1 MLHWVRTSSAE
12 RAPRARSGM
21 TTHYDAAALENPEA
35 ADKALQAEQVRLLF
49 RFSVVGHLATLLV
62 IFILGGILWQDLARP
77 ALFMWFVS
85 VSLVAIGRYL
95 LYKAFI
101 HESPPAEKLALWEG
115 RFVAG
120 TLLAGICWAMIGS
133 VLLPDSARMV
143 QRLSVVM
150 LVMLLMTG
158 AVAYYAPHRYAYKIM
173 AFFGLIPLAVTLGM
187 SGDRNQMFLSG
198 VILILA
204 AILPYVHAR
213 VHRALVESLT
223 TRRARESLSTELESE
238 RTRLQEANEALT
250 EETQEKIKA
259 QQSELLAAQKLR
271 MHFERTPLAVLEW
284 DRQKRITAWNPA
296 AEAIFGFAAY
306 DALGKT
312 VPALLGSEAE
322 RENVDVMCRELL
334 DAGDGNKTTLANITR
349 AGRTIHCEW
358 YNTPL
363 VDAKG
368 GVIGFA
374 SLVHDVTERLNTER
388 TIHYMAHHDALTGL
402 PNRRLMQDRLNQAI
416 MAARRKQRHVAVL
429 FLDLDRFKVV
439 NDTLGHDTGDF
450 ILKDVARRLVSCVRE
465 GDTVSREGGDEFV
478 MILPDLERPE
488 HARVVA
494 DKILKELTRPVEIGG
509 HEIHVTPSIGISHY
523 PNDATDVHQLLKHAD
538 NAMYQAKDAG
548 RNTVRFFT
556 NDLNFLLSKR
566 LEIEGRLRKAIE
578 NEEFFLRYQP
588 QVELDSGRIS
598 GMEALIR
605 WNDPQKGEIFP
616 KDFIFVA
623 EELGLIVP
631 IGEWVFR
638 TACRQLKQWEEDG
651 LPVVTISINISPRQF
666 MSRRLVPTL
675 LAIVRETGANPRHIE
690 LEITETMI
698 MRNVEQSIETLGQL
712 RSVGMQVAVDDFG
725 VGYSSLGQ
733 LKRLP
738 ASSMKIDRS
747 FIMNVPED
755 AQSGS
760 ITEAIIAMAK
770 RLKLRCIAE
779 GVETRQQLDFLR
791 ANKCEAF
798 QGYLFSR
805 PVTALE
811 ATAMLKAQASSSPEV
826 TTQTAVG

>member
-1 MLHWVRTSSAE
+1 
-12 RAPRARSGM
+12 
-21 TTHYDAAALENPEA
+21 
-35 ADKALQAEQVRLLF
+35 
-49 RFSVVGHLATLLV
+49 
-62 IFILGGILWQDLARP
+62 
-77 ALFMWFVS
+77 
-85 VSLVAIGRYL
+85 
-95 LYKAFI
+95 
-101 HESPPAEKLALWEG
+101 
-115 RFVAG
+115 
-120 TLLAGICWAMIGS
+120 
-133 VLLPDSARMV
+133 
-143 QRLSVVM
+143 
-150 LVMLLMTG
+150 
-158 AVAYYAPHRYAYKIM
+158 
-173 AFFGLIPLAVTLGM
+173 
-187 SGDRNQMFLSG
+187 
-198 VILILA
+198 
-204 AILPYVHAR
+204 
-213 VHRALVESLT
+213 
-223 TRRARESLSTELESE
+223 
-238 RTRLQEANEALT
+238 
-250 EETQEKIKA
+250 
-259 QQSELLAAQKLR
+259 
-271 MHFERTPLAVLEW
+271 
-284 DRQKRITAWNPA
+284 
-296 AEAIFGFAAY
+296 
-306 DALGKT
+306 
-312 VPALLGSEAE
+312 
-322 RENVDVMCRELL
+322 
-334 DAGDGNKTTLANITR
+334 
-349 AGRTIHCEW
+349 
-358 YNTPL
+358 
-363 VDAKG
+363 
-368 GVIGFA
+368 
-374 SLVHDVTERLNTER
+374 VHDVTERLNTER

-416 MAARRKQRHVAVL
+416 MSARRKQRHVAVL

-450 ILKDVARRLVSCVRE
+450 ILKDVARRLASCVRE

-494 DKILKELTRPVEIGG
+494 DKILKELVRPVEIGG

-548 RNTVRFFT
+548 RNTIRFFT

-566 LEIEGRLRKAIE
+566 LEIESRLRKAIE

-588 QVELDSGRIS
+588 QVELATGRIS

-638 TACRQLKQWEEDG
+638 TACRQLRQWEQDG
-651 LPVVTISINISPRQF
+651 LPPVTIAINISPRQF
-666 MSRRLVPTL
+666 MSRKLVSTL
-675 LAIVRETGANPRHIE
+675 LAIVREIGANPRHIE

-698 MRNVEQSIETLGQL
+698 MRNVEQSIETLTQL
-712 RSVGMQVAVDDFG
+712 RSAGMQVAIDDFG

-738 ASSMKIDRS
+738 ATSMKIDRS

-755 AQSGS
+755 ASSGS
-760 ITEAIIAMAK
+760 ITEAIIAMSK

-779 GVETRQQLDFLR
+779 GVETRAQLDFLR
-791 ANKCEAF
+791 ANHCDSF

-811 ATAMLKAQASSSPEV
+811 ATAMLKAQAAANDE
-826 TTQTAVG
+826 TAQTA

>member
-1 MLHWVRTSSAE
+1 M
-12 RAPRARSGM
+12 APPHG
-21 TTHYDAAALENPEA
+21 AAAPASPGAAA
-35 ADKALQAEQVRLLF
+35 ADAPLYAEQIRLLF
-49 RFSVVGHLATLLV
+49 RFSLVGYLATLLV
-62 IFILGGILWQDLARP
+62 IFILGAILWEDLAHP
-77 ALFMWFVS
+77 ALFVWFVS
-85 VSLVAIGRYL
+85 IALVAIGRYL

-101 HESPPAEKLALWEG
+101 RQARPASEMPVWER
-115 RFVAG
+115 RFLVG
-120 TLLAGICWAMIGS
+120 TVLAGLCWMAICT
-133 VLLPDSARMV
+133 VLLPDSTRIV

-158 AVAYYAPHRYAYKIM
+158 AVAYYAPHRYAYKITV
-173 AFFGLIPLAVTLGM
+173 FLGLLPLAITLVR
-187 SGDRNQMFLSG
+187 SGERNQMFISG
-198 VILILA
+198 MILVLA
-204 AILPYVHAR
+204 MVLPYVHAR
-213 VHRALVESLT
+213 VHRALVDSLT
-223 TRRARESLSTELESE
+223 IRRARDGLSTELESE
-238 RTRLQEANEALT
+238 RLRLEEANAALV
-250 EETQEKIKA
+250 EEHVERLKA
-259 QQSELLAAQKLR
+259 QQGELLAAQKLR
-271 MHFERTPLAVLEW
+271 MHFESTPLAVVEW
-284 DRQKRITAWNPA
+284 DRRQHVVAWNPA
-296 AEAIFGFAAY
+296 AEAIFGFPAY
-306 DALGKT
+306 EVLGKT
-312 VPALLGSEAE
+312 VAPVLSAPADREDMEA
-322 RENVDVMCRELL
+322 MCRELL
-334 DAGDGNKTTLANITR
+334 ESGEGNKTTLVNVARN
-349 AGRTIHCEW
+349 GRTIHCEW
-358 YNTPL
+358 YNTPI
-363 VDAKG
+363 VDANG
-368 GVIGFA
+368 NVTGFA
-374 SLVHDVTERLNTER
+374 SLVQDITERLNTER

-450 ILKDVARRLVSCVRE
+450 ILKDVARRLVACVRE
-465 GDTVSREGGDEFV
+465 VDTVSREGGDEFV
-478 MILPDLERPE
+478 VILPDLERPE
-488 HARVVA
+488 NARLVA
-494 DKILKELTRPVEIGG
+494 DKILEELARPVEIGG

-566 LEIEGRLRKAIE
+566 LEIENRLRKAID

-588 QVELDSGRIS
+588 QVDIATGRIS

-605 WNDPQKGEIFP
+605 WNDPQKGEIYP
-616 KDFIFVA
+616 KDFVFVA

-638 TACRQLKQWEEDG
+638 TACRQLRHWADEA
-651 LPVVTISINISPRQF
+651 LPPVTVSINISPRQF
-666 MSRRLVPTL
+666 MSRRLVHTL
-675 LAIVRETGANPRHIE
+675 LSIVRDTGADPRHVE

-698 MRNVEQSIETLGQL
+698 MRNVEQSIETLAQL

-733 LKRLP
+733 LTRLP

-747 FIMNVPED
+747 FIMNVPQD
-755 AQSGS
+755 TSAGL

-770 RLKLRCIAE
+770 RLKLRVIAE
-779 GVETRQQLDFLR
+779 GVETRQQLEFLR
-791 ANKCEAF
+791 LNGCEAF

-811 ATAMLKAQASSSPEV
+811 ATAMLKAQAASAMEAQS
-826 TTQTAVG
+826 AAD

>member
-1 MLHWVRTSSAE
+1 MASTQGDQAQARHAE
-12 RAPRARSGM
+12 P
-21 TTHYDAAALENPEA
+21 
-35 ADKALQAEQVRLLF
+35 ADNLLQAEQIRLLF
-49 RFSVVGHLATLLV
+49 RFSLVGHLATLLV
-62 IFILGGILWQDLARP
+62 IFILGAILWEDLSRP
-77 ALFMWFVS
+77 ALFIWFFS
-85 VSLVAIGRYL
+85 ISLVAVGRYL
-95 LYKAFI
+95 LYKAFMA
-101 HESPPAEKLALWEG
+101 HSPGPNEMRVWEG
-115 RFVAG
+115 RFIAG
-120 TLLAGICWAMIGS
+120 TILAGVCWAMIGS
-133 VLLPDSARMV
+133 ILLPESTRMV

-173 AFFGLIPLAVTLGM
+173 AFLGLVPLAVTLGA
-187 SGDRNQMFLSG
+187 SGDRNQMFISG
-198 VILILA
+198 LILLLA
-204 AILPYVHAR
+204 GMLPYVHAR
-213 VHRALVESLT
+213 VHRGLVESLT
-223 TRRARESLSTELESE
+223 TRRARDALTGELASE
-238 RTRLQEANEALT
+238 RNRLEEMNDALAA
-250 EETQEKIKA
+250 EMRGRLKA
-259 QQSELLAAQKLR
+259 QQGELLAAQKLR

-284 DRQKRITAWNPA
+284 DRELRITAWNPA
-296 AEAIFGFAAY
+296 AEAIFGFPVA
-306 DALGKT
+306 DALGKS
-312 VPALLGSEAE
+312 VPDLVGSAEE
-322 RENVDVMCRELL
+322 RENVASMCRELV
-334 DAGDGNKTTLANITR
+334 DSREGNKNTLANVTR
-349 AGRTIHCEW
+349 NGRTIHCEW

-363 VDAKG
+363 TDTG
-368 GVIGFA
+368 GNITGFA

-450 ILKDVARRLVSCVRE
+450 ILKDVARRLASCVRE

-478 MILPDLERPE
+478 IILPDLERPE
-488 HARVVA
+488 HARVVG
-494 DKILKELTRPVEIGG
+494 DKILSELTRPVEIGG

-548 RNTVRFFT
+548 RNTIRFFT

-566 LEIEGRLRKAIE
+566 LEIEGRLRKAID
-578 NEEFFLRYQP
+578 NQEFFLRYQP
-588 QVELDSGRIS
+588 QVDIESGRIS

-638 TACRQLKQWEEDG
+638 TACKQLKQWADDG
-651 LPVVTISINISPRQF
+651 LRPVTIAINISPRQF

-675 LAIVRETGANPRHIE
+675 LAMVRETGADPRHIE

-698 MRNVEQSIETLGQL
+698 MRNVEQSIETLTQL

-733 LKRLP
+733 LKRMP
-738 ASSMKIDRS
+738 ATSMKIDRS
-747 FIMNVPED
+747 FIMNVPDD
-755 AQSGS
+755 AQGGS

-791 ANKCEAF
+791 ANHCEAF
-798 QGYLFSR
+798 QGFLFSR
-805 PVTALE
+805 PVTSLE
-811 ATAMLKAQASSSPEV
+811 ATAMLKAQAAGEIDTPRAAAS
-826 TTQTAVG
+826 GG

>member
-1 MLHWVRTSSAE
+1 LRSPQRPPALASS
-12 RAPRARSGM
+12 
-21 TTHYDAAALENPEA
+21 DAAAEDPPLH
-35 ADKALQAEQVRLLF
+35 AEQVRLLF
-49 RFSVVGHLATLLV
+49 RFSLVGYLATLLV
-62 IFILGGILWQDLARP
+62 IFILGAILWEDLARP
-77 ALFMWFVS
+77 ALFLWFVS
-85 VSLVAIGRYL
+85 ISLVAVGRYL

-101 HESPPAEKLALWEG
+101 REARAAPEMTTWERRFLLGTVLAALCWM
-115 RFVAG
+115 AIG
-120 TLLAGICWAMIGS
+120 T

-158 AVAYYAPHRYAYKIM
+158 AVAYYAPHRYAYKIT
-173 AFFGLIPLAVTLGM
+173 AFFGLVPLAVTLVR
-187 SGDRNQMFLSG
+187 SGDRNQMFISG
-198 VILILA
+198 IILVLA
-204 AILPYVHAR
+204 MVLPYVHAR

-223 TRRARESLSTELESE
+223 IRRARESLTTELEGE
-238 RTRLQEANEALT
+238 RQRLERANASLV
-250 EETQEKIKA
+250 EEHAERLKA
-259 QQSELLAAQKLR
+259 QQGELVAAQKLR
-271 MHFERTPLAVLEW
+271 MHFESTPLAVVEW
-284 DRQKRITAWNPA
+284 DRRGHATAWNPA
-296 AEAIFGFAAY
+296 AEAIFGYPAY
-306 DALGKT
+306 EVLGK
-312 VPALLGSEAE
+312 PIASLLAAQGDRADMES
-322 RENVDVMCRELL
+322 MCRELL
-334 DAGDGNKTTLANITR
+334 ETGEGNKTTLVNIAR
-349 AGRTIHCEW
+349 NGRTIHCEW

-363 VDAKG
+363 VDASG
-368 GVIGFA
+368 TVTGFA
-374 SLVHDVTERLNTER
+374 SLVQDITERLNTER

-450 ILKDVARRLVSCVRE
+450 ILKDVARRLITCVRE
-465 GDTVSREGGDEFV
+465 VDTVSREGGDEFV
-478 MILPDLERPE
+478 LILPDLERPE
-488 HARVVA
+488 NARVVA
-494 DKILKELTRPVEIGG
+494 DKILQELARPVEIGG

-566 LEIEGRLRKAIE
+566 LEIESRLRKAID

-588 QVELDSGRIS
+588 QVDIATGRIS
-598 GMEALIR
+598 GMEALVR
-605 WNDPQKGEIFP
+605 WNDPQKGEIYP
-616 KDFIFVA
+616 KDFVFVA

-638 TACRQLKQWEEDG
+638 TACRQLKSWADEG
-651 LPVVTISINISPRQF
+651 LPQITVSINISPRQF
-666 MSRRLVPTL
+666 MSRRLVHTL
-675 LAIVRETGANPRHIE
+675 LSIVRDTGADPRQIE

-698 MRNVEQSIETLGQL
+698 MRNVEQSIETLAQL
-712 RSVGMQVAVDDFG
+712 RAVGMQVAVDDFG

-733 LKRLP
+733 LTRLP

-747 FIMNVPED
+747 FIMNVPHD
-755 AQSGS
+755 VSS
-760 ITEAIIAMAK
+760 SLITEAIIAMAK
-770 RLKLRCIAE
+770 RLKLRVIAE
-779 GVETRQQLDFLR
+779 GVETRQQLEFLR
-791 ANKCEAF
+791 INNCEAF

-811 ATAMLKAQASSSPEV
+811 ATAMLRAQA
-826 TTQTAVG
+826 TALEPQAAAAS

>member
-1 MLHWVRTSSAE
+1 MIPEKANAE
-12 RAPRARSGM
+12 PPI
-21 TTHYDAAALENPEA
+21 PEP
-35 ADKALQAEQVRLLF
+35 ADQALQSEQLRLLF

-62 IFILGGILWQDLARP
+62 IFILGGILWQDLAKP
-77 ALFMWFVS
+77 ALFMWFVAT
-85 VSLVAIGRYL
+85 SLVAVGRYM

-101 HESPPAEKLALWEG
+101 KGSPPNEELALWEG
-115 RFVAG
+115 RFIAG
-120 TLLAGICWAMIGS
+120 TILAGVCWAIIGS
-133 VLLPDSARMV
+133 ALLPDSSRMV

-150 LVMLLMTG
+150 LVMLLITG
-158 AVAYYAPHRYAYKIM
+158 AVAYYAPHRFAYKVM
-173 AFFGLIPLAVTLGM
+173 ALFGLVPLAVTLGM

-198 VILILA
+198 SILILA
-204 AILPYVHAR
+204 VILPYVHAR
-213 VHRALVESLT
+213 VHKALVESLT
-223 TRRARESLSTELESE
+223 TRHVRDTLSTELESE
-238 RTRLQEANEALT
+238 RTRLSQANEALAEQT
-250 EETQEKIKA
+250 SERMKA

-284 DRQKRITAWNPA
+284 DRELRITAWNPA
-296 AEAIFGFAAY
+296 AELIFGYPSY
-306 DALGKT
+306 DALGKQL
-312 VPALLGSEAE
+312 PALLGSQAE
-322 RENVDVMCRELL
+322 RVNAESMCRELL
-334 DAGDGNKTTLANITR
+334 DSGEGNKTTLTNLTR
-349 AGRTIHCEW
+349 GGRTIHCEW
-358 YNTPL
+358 YNTPM
-363 VDAKG
+363 VDSTG
-368 GVIGFA
+368 RVTGFA

-416 MAARRKQRHVAVL
+416 MSARRKQRHVAVL

-450 ILKDVARRLVSCVRE
+450 ILKDVARRLSSCVRE

-494 DKILKELTRPVEIGG
+494 DKIVKELARPVEIGG

-548 RNTVRFFT
+548 RNTIRFFT

-566 LEIEGRLRKAIE
+566 LEIESRLRRAID

-588 QVELDSGRIS
+588 QVELATGRIS

-638 TACRQLKQWEEDG
+638 TACRQLRQWEQDG
-651 LPVVTISINISPRQF
+651 LPPVTIAINISPRQF
-666 MSRRLVPTL
+666 MSRRLVSTL
-675 LAIVRETGANPRHIE
+675 LAIVREIGANPRYIE

-698 MRNVEQSIETLGQL
+698 MRNVEQSIETLSQL

-755 AQSGS
+755 SSSGS

-779 GVETRQQLDFLR
+779 GVETRAQLEFLR
-791 ANKCEAF
+791 ANHCEAF

-811 ATAMLKAQASSSPEV
+811 ATAMLKAQAAPLAE
-826 TTQTAVG
+826 TAQSAAD

>member
-1 MLHWVRTSSAE
+1 MKAE
-12 RAPRARSGM
+12 KP
-21 TTHYDAAALENPEA
+21 AAAPPIPEA
-35 ADKALQAEQVRLLF
+35 ADSALQAEQLRLLF

-62 IFILGGILWQDLARP
+62 IFILGGILWQDLAKP
-77 ALFMWFVS
+77 ALFMWFVAT
-85 VSLVAIGRYL
+85 SLTAIGRYL

-101 HESPPAEKLALWEG
+101 RSSPPASQLALWEG
-115 RFVAG
+115 RFIAG
-120 TLLAGICWAMIGS
+120 TILAGVCWAIIGTF
-133 VLLPDSARMV
+133 LLPDATRMV

-150 LVMLLMTG
+150 LVMLLITG

-173 AFFGLIPLAVTLGM
+173 ALFGLVPLAVTLGM

-198 VILILA
+198 SILILA
-204 AILPYVHAR
+204 VILPYVHAR
-213 VHRALVESLT
+213 VHRALVDSLT
-223 TRRARESLSTELESE
+223 TRRSRDTLSSELTSE
-238 RTRLQEANEALT
+238 RDRLMEVNEALA
-250 EETQEKIKA
+250 EETSERMKA
-259 QQSELLAAQKLR
+259 QQSEQLAAQKLR

-284 DRQKRITAWNPA
+284 DLQQRITAWNPA
-296 AEAIFGFAAY
+296 AEAIFGFPAY

-312 VPALLGSEAE
+312 VATLLGSEAE
-322 RENVDVMCRELL
+322 RANVESMCNELIE
-334 DAGDGNKTTLANITR
+334 ARDGSKTTLTNVTR
-349 AGRTIHCEW
+349 GGRTIHCEW

-363 VDAKG
+363 IGTKG
-368 GVIGFA
+368 EVTGFA

-416 MAARRKQRHVAVL
+416 MSARRKQRHVAVL

-494 DKILKELTRPVEIGG
+494 DKILKELARPVEIGG

-566 LEIEGRLRKAIE
+566 LEIESRLRKAIE

-588 QVELDSGRIS
+588 QVDLASGRIS
-598 GMEALIR
+598 GMEALVR

-651 LPVVTISINISPRQF
+651 LPPVTIAINISPRQF
-666 MSRRLVPTL
+666 MSRKLVSTL
-675 LAIVRETGANPRHIE
+675 LAIVREVGANPKHIE

-698 MRNVEQSIETLGQL
+698 MRNVEQSIETLSRL

-738 ASSMKIDRS
+738 ATSMKIDRS

-755 AQSGS
+755 ASSGS

-779 GVETRQQLDFLR
+779 GVETRAQLEFLR
-791 ANKCEAF
+791 VNQCEAF

-811 ATAMLKAQASSSPEV
+811 ATAMLKAQASSEV
-826 TTQTAVG
+826 TPQSAVG

>member
-1 MLHWVRTSSAE
+1 M
-12 RAPRARSGM
+12 
-21 TTHYDAAALENPEA
+21 
-35 ADKALQAEQVRLLF
+35 
-49 RFSVVGHLATLLV
+49 
-62 IFILGGILWQDLARP
+62 
-77 ALFMWFVS
+77 
-85 VSLVAIGRYL
+85 
-95 LYKAFI
+95 
-101 HESPPAEKLALWEG
+101 WEG
-115 RFVAG
+115 RFIAG
-120 TLLAGICWAMIGS
+120 TILAGLCWAMIGS
-133 VLLPDSARMV
+133 FLLPDSTRMV

-150 LVMLLMTG
+150 LVMLLITG

-173 AFFGLIPLAVTLGM
+173 ALFGLVPLAVTLGM

-198 VILILA
+198 SILILA
-204 AILPYVHAR
+204 VILPYVHAR

-223 TRRARESLSTELESE
+223 TRRSRDTLSTELTSE
-238 RTRLQEANEALT
+238 RDRLSEVNEALAD
-250 EETQEKIKA
+250 ETSERMKA
-259 QQSELLAAQKLR
+259 QQGEQLAAQKLR

-284 DRQKRITAWNPA
+284 DLEQRITAWNPA
-296 AEAIFGFAAY
+296 AEAIFGFPAY
-306 DALGKT
+306 DALGKNLPT
-312 VPALLGSEAE
+312 LLGSEAE
-322 RENVDVMCRELL
+322 RRNVETMCNELV
-334 DAGDGNKTTLANITR
+334 AASDGGKTTLTNVTR
-349 AGRTIHCEW
+349 GGRTIHCEW

-363 VDAKG
+363 IGAKG
-368 GVIGFA
+368 EVTGFA

-416 MAARRKQRHVAVL
+416 MSARRKQRHVAVL
-429 FLDLDRFKVV
+429 FLDLDRFKIV

-494 DKILKELTRPVEIGG
+494 DKILKELVRPVEIGG

-566 LEIEGRLRKAIE
+566 LEIESRLRKAIE

-588 QVELDSGRIS
+588 QVELATGRIS
-598 GMEALIR
+598 GMEALVR

-651 LPVVTISINISPRQF
+651 LPPVTIAINISPRQF
-666 MSRRLVPTL
+666 MSRKLVSTL
-675 LAIVRETGANPRHIE
+675 LSIVREIGANPRHIE

-698 MRNVEQSIETLGQL
+698 MRNVEQSIETLSRL

-738 ASSMKIDRS
+738 ATSMKIDRS
-747 FIMNVPED
+747 FMMNVPD
-755 AQSGS
+755 DPSSGS

-779 GVETRQQLDFLR
+779 GVETRAQLEFLR
-791 ANKCEAF
+791 ANQCEAF

-811 ATAMLKAQASSSPEV
+811 ATAMLKAQASSQV
-826 TTQTAVG
+826 TSHSAVG

>member
-1 MLHWVRTSSAE
+1 MSSPPA
-12 RAPRARSGM
+12 APPQ
-21 TTHYDAAALENPEA
+21 ALSAGSP
-35 ADKALQAEQVRLLF
+35 DTLLQAEQIRLLY

-62 IFILGGILWQDLARP
+62 IFILGAILWEDLARP
-77 ALFMWFVS
+77 ALFIWFFS
-85 VSLVAIGRYL
+85 ISMVAIGRYL

-101 HESPPAEKLALWEG
+101 LRSPPVEELRMWEG
-115 RFVAG
+115 RFIGGMV
-120 TLLAGICWAMIGS
+120 LAGVCWAMIGTI
-133 VLLPDSARMV
+133 LLPDSSRMV
-143 QRLSVVM
+143 QRLTVVM

-173 AFFGLIPLAVTLGM
+173 AFLGLVPLAVTLGS

-198 VILILA
+198 LILILA
-204 AILPYVHAR
+204 GMLPYVHAL
-213 VHRALVESLT
+213 VHRGLVESLT
-223 TRRARESLSTELESE
+223 TRRARDMLTGELATE
-238 RTRLQEANEALT
+238 RNRLQEAHDALAD
-250 EETQEKIKA
+250 EMAERFKAQEK
-259 QQSELLAAQKLR
+259 ELAAAQKLR

-284 DRQKRITAWNPA
+284 DLKLRITAWNPA
-296 AEAIFGFAAY
+296 AEAIFGFSLD
-306 DALGKT
+306 DALGKA
-312 VPALLGSEAE
+312 VPNLLGSESE
-322 RENVDVMCRELL
+322 RENVAAMCRELL
-334 DAGDGNKTTLANITR
+334 ESREGTKTTLANVTR
-349 AGRTIHCEW
+349 SGRTIHCEW
-358 YNTPL
+358 YNTPISDSSGH
-363 VDAKG
+363 VT
-368 GVIGFA
+368 GFA

-494 DKILKELTRPVEIGG
+494 DKIITELARPVEIGG

-548 RNTVRFFT
+548 RNTIRFFT

-566 LEIEGRLRKAIE
+566 LEIEGRLRKAID
-578 NEEFFLRYQP
+578 NQEFFLRYQP
-588 QVELDSGRIS
+588 QVELATGRII

-638 TACRQLKQWEEDG
+638 TACRQLKQWEDDG
-651 LPVVTISINISPRQF
+651 LPLVTIAINISPRQF
-666 MSRRLVPTL
+666 MSRRLVATL
-675 LAIVRETGANPRHIE
+675 LAMVRETGADPRRIE

-698 MRNVEQSIETLGQL
+698 MRNVEQSIETLTQL

-733 LKRLP
+733 LKRMP

-747 FIMNVPED
+747 FIMNVPDD
-755 AQSGS
+755 AQGGS

-791 ANKCEAF
+791 ANHCEAF

-811 ATAMLKAQASSSPEV
+811 ATAMLRAQAEGGTDIPLAAS
-826 TTQTAVG
+826 A